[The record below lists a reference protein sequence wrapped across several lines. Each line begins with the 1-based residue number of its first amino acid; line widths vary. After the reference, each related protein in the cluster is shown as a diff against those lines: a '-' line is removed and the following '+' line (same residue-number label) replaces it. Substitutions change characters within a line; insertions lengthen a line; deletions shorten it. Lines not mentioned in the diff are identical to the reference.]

1 MKHTFFVVSLL
12 FVLGCQAQELF
23 VFTEPA
29 STMATKSF
37 GMRLNNDFW
46 ENSGTASVKY
56 LLIPE
61 IMYGVSK
68 NLMVHASVF
77 FSGEDNHFNMEGGGI
92 YLKYRLYNNDDVQKH
107 FRIAL
112 FEKAS
117 LNNSGIQQE
126 EINLNGFNSGFE
138 TGIIATQLLHK
149 MAFSS
154 GLSLVNAL
162 NNEDKK
168 LPLSPK
174 SNTAFNYTLSAGKLV
189 MPKMYKNYNQTN
201 INLMFE
207 LLSQFNPGLNKY
219 FIDAAPS
226 IQFIFKS
233 QGRMDIGYRK
243 QLLATLSR
251 VSQSE
256 IFIRLEYN
264 LFNMK
269 AH

>member
-1 MKHTFFVVSLL
+1 MKHQFVIVLIL
-12 FVLGCQAQELF
+12 FGLGCQAQELF

-29 STMATKSF
+29 SNMATKSL

-46 ENSGTASVKY
+46 ENPGTASVNY

-68 NLMVHASVF
+68 NLMVHGSVF
-77 FSGEDNHFNMEGGGI
+77 FSGADNHFNMEGGGI
-92 YLKYRLYNNDDVQKH
+92 YLKYRVYNNDDVQTH

-117 LNNSGIQQE
+117 LNNSEVHQQ

-138 TGIIATQLLHK
+138 TGIIGTQLLHK

-162 NNEDKK
+162 NNADNK

-174 SNTAFNYTLSAGKLV
+174 NNTAINYTLSVGKLV
-189 MPKMYKNYNQTN
+189 LPRFYKNYSQTN
-201 INLMFE
+201 VNLMFE
-207 LLSQFNPGLNKY
+207 LLSQFNPGLDKY
-219 FIDAAPS
+219 YIDAAPS